1 MDMNTQGCT
10 TRALQRCLH
19 RVGSAFINN
28 PASARLGKAFIDFHD
43 WITDPPMTERDR
55 INRWIAE
62 ARAEA
67 RKRHLLRRY

>member
-1 MDMNTQGCT
+1 MGMNAQGRT
-10 TRALQRCLH
+10 TSDFQRRIHRACSGLVKN
-19 RVGSAFINN
+19 RVSAL
-28 PASARLGKAFIDFHD
+28 LGKALMDFHD

-67 RKRHLLRRY
+67 RRRHLLRRY

>member
-1 MDMNTQGCT
+1 MNTQGCII
-10 TRALQRCLH
+10 RALQWCLH
-19 RVGSAFINN
+19 RACSAFINN
-28 PASARLGKAFIDFHD
+28 PVSVMLGKSLMDFHD

-55 INRWIAE
+55 INRWITE

>member
-1 MDMNTQGCT
+1 MGMSIQGCA
-10 TRALQRCLH
+10 TRALQRCFH
-19 RVGSAFINN
+19 RAYSAIVKN
-28 PASARLGKAFIDFHD
+28 PAPVRLGKTLMDFHD
-43 WITDPPMTERDR
+43 WISDPPMTERDR

>member
-1 MDMNTQGCT
+1 MHTQGCT
-10 TRALQRCLH
+10 TEARQNRLRRTCSGF
-19 RVGSAFINN
+19 VKN
-28 PASARLGKAFIDFHD
+28 PVLVLLGKTLMDFYD

>member
-1 MDMNTQGCT
+1 MTRLT
-10 TRALQRCLH
+10 RIRKSIAALAVKRAL
-19 RVGSAFINN
+19 A
-28 PASARLGKAFIDFHD
+28 FHD

-55 INRWIAE
+55 IERWIKD

>member
-1 MDMNTQGCT
+1 MGMNTQSCT
-10 TRALQRCLH
+10 TRDFRRHIH
-19 RVGSAFINN
+19 RACSAIVKN
-28 PASARLGKAFIDFHD
+28 PVSDRLGKTLMDFHD

-55 INRWIAE
+55 INRWITE